1 MNQHF
6 VTLRAL
12 RHGNEIDPMKEVFES
27 AGREYTIEAFQIGD
41 TEKWGCAVYPLGLAR
56 GIALFEP
63 DAEFAHGRLVPFDT
77 DRESVA
83 GGKAYIL
90 AEFLSLRG

>member
-1 MNQHF
+1 
-6 VTLRAL
+6 
-12 RHGNEIDPMKEVFES
+12 MKEVFEA
-27 AGREYTIEAFQIGD
+27 AGREYTIEAFRIGG
-41 TEKWGCAVYPLGLAR
+41 TGQWGCAVYPLGHAR

-63 DAEFAHGRLVPFDT
+63 DAEYVHGRLVPFNT
-77 DRESVA
+77 DREAVA